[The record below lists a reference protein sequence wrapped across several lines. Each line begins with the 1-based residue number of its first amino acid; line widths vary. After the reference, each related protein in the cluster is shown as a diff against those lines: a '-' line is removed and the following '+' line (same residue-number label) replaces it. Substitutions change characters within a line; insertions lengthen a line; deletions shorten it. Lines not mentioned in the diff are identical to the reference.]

1 MIGILC
7 PSAFEYQALRSLKF
21 PKSAATFFVS
31 GMGKVRSL
39 HACHEIRRKHSG
51 LKGILL
57 VGFAGGLT
65 PDLNVGDL
73 VEPTLFIEHDYDAR
87 PFERYPNCIKKGGRG
102 SSGVRLFPAAIDSA
116 MLTQD
121 RFLKE
126 NPYAKLGSSPVKNK
140 PVACDM
146 ESYAVAYFCER
157 SKLRYSA
164 VKLISDTADENADHD
179 FLKAC
184 KKLAPAL
191 VRTVS
196 EGVRRMQRPSI
207 SAI

>member
-7 PSAFEYQALRSLKF
+7 PSPFESEALRSLKF
-21 PKSAATFFVS
+21 PKGSATVFVS

-39 HACHEIRRKHSG
+39 HACHELRRKQPG

-65 PDLNVGDL
+65 PDLKVGDL

-87 PFERYPNCIKKGGRG
+87 PFERYPNRIKKGGRD
-102 SSGVRLFPAAIDSA
+102 SSGIRLFHRAVDSA

-126 NPYAKLGSSPVKNK
+126 NPYAKLGRSPAKNK
-140 PVACDM
+140 PMACDM

-157 SKLRYSA
+157 SKVRYSV

-184 KKLAPAL
+184 KKLAPTL

-196 EGVRRMQRPSI
+196 EGVRRMNGS
-207 SAI
+207 